1 MKLKF
6 FLLALLAVCVA
17 AAAVPAVAGAKTSY
31 VSVYEGWVNGDNMS
45 SQNSL
50 GVYVTPSFPDDS
62 LALNVTHLHVQSSYY
77 SGGYATLGVGDS
89 YDYYDA
95 ARITVMDIR
104 DYYGTPQAYIDISQ
118 PVNTSE
124 SNGTVLYSDAPGMI
138 AKAGDT
144 VSFSLTIQNND
155 NVDHT
160 YTLKA
165 SSSADWNT
173 TFQYQGRNIYQLYV
187 PKSQSKTVNLLVD
200 TPYTATLGEKT
211 FTVYADSYSMG
222 LHIDV
227 TSVNQ
232 SVSVSTP
239 SGDSVIASLGDKAY
253 YDVTLNNLQDQEND
267 YHLSVTGLPANWYYM
282 YLDSKTS
289 TSALAE
295 EVVSASTSKN
305 LALEIIPAASATAGD
320 YNFTMEITTSDGV
333 KVAKNLTLKLNG
345 GAAISAQYDKLSYD
359 AKPGTAFNIK
369 VYVTNSGKGAALTNV
384 YPSVEAPSGWTV
396 SSSPETANTIQAGD
410 MQVFTVSV
418 LPPANIQ
425 ASDYDVKV
433 TVKSDQANAN
443 VLDYRINVTTD
454 SYVMYIAVGIVLV
467 VIAGLVIVFRKYGRR

>member
-6 FLLALLAVCVA
+6 FLLALLALCA
-17 AAAVPAVAGAKTSY
+17 AAAAIPVAAGAETSY
-31 VSVYEGWVNGDNMS
+31 VSVYAGWVNGDNMS
-45 SQNSL
+45 PQNSL
-50 GVYVTPSFPDDS
+50 GVYVTPGFPNDS
-62 LALNVTHLHVQSSYY
+62 LAANVTHLHIQSSYY

-95 ARITVMDIR
+95 ARITVMGVR
-104 DYYGTPQAYIDISQ
+104 DYYGVPQAYIDVSQ
-118 PVNTSE
+118 PVNTSG
-124 SNGTVLYSDAPGMI
+124 SNGTNIYCDTPGVV
-138 AKAGDT
+138 AKAGDI
-144 VSFSLTIQNND
+144 VSFSLTIQND
-155 NVDHT
+155 DTTDRT
-160 YTLKA
+160 YTLRA
-165 SSSADWNT
+165 SSPTDWNT
-173 TFQYQGRNIYQLYV
+173 TFQYQGKNIYQLYV
-187 PKSQSKTVNLLVD
+187 PKGQSKTVSLLVD

-211 FTVYADSYSMG
+211 FTAYADSYNLN
-222 LHIDV
+222 LHVDV
-227 TSVNQ
+227 DSVNQ

-239 SGDSVIASLGDKAY
+239 TGDSVIASIGSKAY
-253 YDVTLNNLQDQEND
+253 YDITLNNLQDQENV
-267 YHLSVTGLPANWYYM
+267 YQLSVTGLPANWYYM

-289 TSALAE
+289 TNALAE

-305 LALEIIPAASATAGD
+305 MALEIIPAASATAGD
-320 YNFTMEITTSDGV
+320 YNFTMDITTNGV
-333 KVAKNLTLKLNG
+333 TVSKNLTLKLNG

-396 SSSPETANTIQAGD
+396 SSSPETANTIQAGN

-433 TVKSDQANAN
+433 TVKSDQANSD